1 MVLLGLMI
9 MISFESSQW
18 DEIRY
23 DSSDKFQ
30 VENFEKIFNL
40 IILIDNSE
48 KRLAAIFE
56 LSLWQQSVFK
66 VF

>member
-23 DSSDKFQ
+23 DSSDNFQ